1 MKFLCLKHPSNGKE
15 EHVLCL
21 VYILR
26 IITYILGDDQ
36 LGFSLL
42 KKKKKLGFSLFI
54 NGSSVTLIRISMRSI
69 NEPNTIITNN
79 YKLGHLQN
87 TILLLKDPK
96 PC

>member
-1 MKFLCLKHPSNGKE
+1 VS
-15 EHVLCL
+15 CL

-36 LGFSLL
+36 LQ
-42 KKKKKLGFSLFI
+42 FSLFI
-54 NGSSVTLIRISMRSI
+54 NGSPITQNRISMRSI

-87 TILLLKDPK
+87 TILFLEDPK
-96 PC
+96 AC